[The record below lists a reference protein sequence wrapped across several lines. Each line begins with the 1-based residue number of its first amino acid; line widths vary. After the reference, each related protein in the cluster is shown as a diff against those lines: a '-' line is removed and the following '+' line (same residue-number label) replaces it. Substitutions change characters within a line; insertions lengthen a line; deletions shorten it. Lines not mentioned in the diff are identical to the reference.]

1 LQNATL
7 SDIIYLR
14 VAIQIREAD
23 LMSTAI
29 RISEKL
35 AEEARKYSAVEHRSL
50 TGQIEYWAML
60 GKSMEENPD
69 LTFDLIKEIL
79 IGIEELERGEK
90 TEYQFG

>member
-1 LQNATL
+1 
-7 SDIIYLR
+7 
-14 VAIQIREAD
+14 
-23 LMSTAI
+23 MSTAI